1 MGIRNCVPQKMLQ
14 YLFVGFLVAAAVAMT
29 VVSLTILPIVGFA
42 VVIPIV
48 ILAVYV
54 FRLRLNNQCDIDVS
68 KDV

>member
-1 MGIRNCVPQKMLQ
+1 MLQ
-14 YLFVGFLVAAAVAMT
+14 YLFVGFLVAAAVAMM

-54 FRLRLNNQCDIDVS
+54 FRLRLNNQCEIDVS

>member
-1 MGIRNCVPQKMLQ
+1 MKATNCISQKMLQ

-29 VVSLTILPIVGFA
+29 VVSITLLPIVGFA

-48 ILAVYV
+48 ILAVYI
-54 FRLRLNNQCDIDVS
+54 FRLRLNDQCDIDLS

>member
-1 MGIRNCVPQKMLQ
+1 MMQ

-29 VVSLTILPIVGFA
+29 IVSLTILPIVGFA

>member
-1 MGIRNCVPQKMLQ
+1 MMQ

-29 VVSLTILPIVGFA
+29 IVSLTILPIVGFA

-54 FRLRLNNQCDIDVS
+54 FRLRLNNQCEIDVS